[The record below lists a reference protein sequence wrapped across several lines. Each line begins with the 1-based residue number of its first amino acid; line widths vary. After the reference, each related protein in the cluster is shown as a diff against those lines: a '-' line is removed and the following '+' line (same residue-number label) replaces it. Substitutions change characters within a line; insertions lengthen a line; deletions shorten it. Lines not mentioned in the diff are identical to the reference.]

1 MITRLYTNDYIPVR
15 LLFCFGCWLV
25 LALIYLP
32 ACGGPDAPLDADT
45 RQRIDSS
52 AAAQIRQIRI
62 SLDSLCQAQRSAQL
76 PVLMDS
82 IRRVRLREIEEKLRT
97 IPR

>member
-1 MITRLYTNDYIPVR
+1 MM
-15 LLFCFGCWLV
+15 
-25 LALIYLP
+25 LALAFLP

-45 RQRIDSS
+45 RQRIDSI
-52 AAAQIRQIRI
+52 AAAQIRQTQL
-62 SLDSLCQAQRSAQL
+62 SLDSFCQAERSARL

-82 IRRVRLREIEEKLRT
+82 IRQVRLREIEEKLKS